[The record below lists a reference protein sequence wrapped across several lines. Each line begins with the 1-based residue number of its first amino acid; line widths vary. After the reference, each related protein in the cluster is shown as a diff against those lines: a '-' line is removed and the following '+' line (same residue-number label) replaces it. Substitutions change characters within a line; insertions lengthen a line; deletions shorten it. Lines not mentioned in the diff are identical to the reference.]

1 MATTYLSRLPRQFMR
16 IVAGFPQEPGYYHIH
31 RADVVPPRS
40 LTRRIWPWVDE
51 GLTRFRFPDGSGPA
65 DDNLGILDASVRQFL
80 ELMDWLRIVF
90 LQDAVIL
97 RGMCPS
103 SPLWRHEVFGLPDWT
118 NFADDVC
125 HDYGS
130 RLAGA

>member
-16 IVAGFPQEPGYYHIH
+16 IVARFPQEPSYYHIH

-51 GLTRFRFPDGSGPA
+51 GLARFRFPDGSGPA
-65 DDNLGILDASVRQFL
+65 DDDPGILDASVRQFL
-80 ELMDWLRIVF
+80 ELMEWLRVVS

-97 RGMCPS
+97 RGPCPGT
-103 SPLWRHEVFGLPDWT
+103 PL
-118 NFADDVC
+118 
-125 HDYGS
+125 
-130 RLAGA
+130 